1 MTQALQPL
9 SGVQGPSIFD
19 GTSQTTSEKMTRAV
33 PGIFSQSL
41 VAGVSSEQPS
51 TWSVGCLTTQ
61 FDGFGQ
67 DRSVNFMYPME
78 ATTSL
83 RPGHV
88 TQIRFAEIPNEQG
101 RYAGAGRS
109 YGLTSVDTFKGDG
122 YDIKGLFIGHQGN
135 LQTQSS
141 LVAGRWLEGFEP
153 SDIVDWF
160 VECQEET
167 LDIYLVVGGRNYGHA
182 FTVPNVK
189 GLGNL
194 RPAVRLAGDR
204 DAAGAAISVMI
215 WTPVPIQSNADYRQ
229 VQGPNWTGLSGQWK
243 ADNGLIINLNEATTQ
258 LKDLSKQVA
267 FSSGHGNK
275 LAGSVR
281 VGLLGQVLEKTAMR
295 STLMLTHGDAHEK
308 EEEAKQLYA
317 SAVSFKVD
325 YVSGGA
331 SQVDEDRRLIIT
343 AEDGSTKTFQRYF
356 DMSDRSMSVNP
367 WQ

>member
-1 MTQALQPL
+1 VLQPL
-9 SGVQGPSIFD
+9 TGVQGPSIFD
-19 GTSQTTSEKMTRAV
+19 GTAQTTAEKMSRAV

-41 VAGVSSEQPS
+41 VTGVSSGQPS
-51 TWSVGCLTTQ
+51 TWSVGCLTAQ

-78 ATTSL
+78 AATSL
-83 RPGHV
+83 RPGHM

-109 YGLTSVDTFKGDG
+109 YGLTTTDTFKGDG
-122 YDIKGLFIGHQGN
+122 YEIKGIFIGHQGN
-135 LQTQSS
+135 LQTQSN

-153 SDIVDWF
+153 NDIVDWF
-160 VECQEET
+160 VECKEDSS
-167 LDIYLVVGGRNYGHA
+167 LDVYLVVGGRNYGHA
-182 FTVPNVK
+182 FTVPNVQN
-189 GLGNL
+189 LDHL

-204 DAAGAAISVMI
+204 DAAGAAISVMT
-215 WTPVPIQSNADYRQ
+215 WPPITIQANADYRQ
-229 VQGPNWTGLSGQWK
+229 VQGPNWTGLSGQWR
-243 ADNGLIINLNEATTQ
+243 ADNGLIINLSEATTQ
-258 LKDLSKQVA
+258 LKDLSKQVG

-281 VGLLGQVLEKTAMR
+281 VGLLGQVLEKSAMR
-295 STLMLTHGDAHEK
+295 STLMLTYGDAHEK

-325 YVSGGA
+325 
-331 SQVDEDRRLIIT
+331 DRRLIIT

-356 DMSDRSMSVNP
+356 DMSDRSRSVNP
-367 WQ
+367 WE